1 MTAKDDGGPAFPQ
14 GKSETVGAISVTD
27 IQGGMTLRD
36 WFAGQALAGMMA
48 NCDTT
53 GLNAWPAVY
62 AAKYAFEVADAMFA
76 ARQGGDA

>member
-1 MTAKDDGGPAFPQ
+1 MSDLEHDAYVYPGQRIARNGHVLGHGQ
-14 GKSETVGAISVTD
+14 
-27 IQGGMTLRD
+27 GMTLRD